1 MSRRSLHLLRDAVTP
16 RVAAFVLCALLPAFG
31 LCAASPAHAQ
41 APKAPQAPAAR
52 TLPDTT
58 TVYLLGTGTP
68 VAIHDAQGPA
78 TAVAAGGRLFVFDA
92 GPGVV
97 RQMEAAGLPYRKGPI
112 TALFL
117 THLHSDHTLGLPDA
131 IFTTWVMGRDAPM
144 RVIGPPGTQWM
155 CDRLVDAWREDIAVR
170 TEGLERG
177 TPGGWRVNVSEV
189 KSGVVYDSAG
199 VTIRAIPVLHGN
211 WEHAL
216 AYRIDAPGKSIV
228 ISGDTAPC
236 PAVEEAARGVDL
248 LIHEVYPESR
258 LVPENRP
265 GGDDWPKYMRAFHTS
280 DRELGAI
287 AARARPRTLVLYH
300 IVRMR
305 GTDAELFQGVR
316 AGGFTGDVV
325 VGRDLDRY

>member
-1 MSRRSLHLLRDAVTP
+1 M
-16 RVAAFVLCALLPAFG
+16 
-31 LCAASPAHAQ
+31 
-41 APKAPQAPAAR
+41 
-52 TLPDTT
+52 
-58 TVYLLGTGTP
+58 
-68 VAIHDAQGPA
+68 
-78 TAVAAGGRLFVFDA
+78 FDA

-131 IFTTWVMGRDAPM
+131 IFTTWVMGRDRPM
-144 RVIGPPGTQWM
+144 RVIGPPGTRWM
-155 CDRLVDAWREDIAVR
+155 CNRIVDAWREDISVR
-170 TEGLERG
+170 TNGLERG
-177 TPGGWRVNVSEV
+177 TPGGWRVQVNEV
-189 KSGVVYDSAG
+189 KGGIVYDSAG
-199 VTIRAIPVLHGN
+199 VTIHAIPVRHGN

-216 AYRIDAPGKSIV
+216 AYRIDAPGKTIV
-228 ISGDTAPC
+228 ISGDTRPC

-287 AARARPRTLVLYH
+287 AARAKPRTLVLYH

-305 GTDAELFQGVR
+305 GTDAELFDGVR

-325 VGRDLDRY
+325 IGRDLDRY

>member
-1 MSRRSLHLLRDAVTP
+1 MRPRDLASLAL
-16 RVAAFVLCALLPAFG
+16 FALLALVPVAR
-31 LCAASPAHAQ
+31 AQ
-41 APKAPQAPAAR
+41 APAPR

-68 VAIHDAQGPA
+68 VTLHDAQGPA
-78 TAVAAGGRLFVFDA
+78 TAVVAGGRLFLFDA

-97 RQMEAAGLPYRKGPI
+97 RQMEAAGLPYRGGPV

-131 IFTTWVMGRDAPM
+131 IFSTWVMGRRKAMPI
-144 RVIGPPGTQWM
+144 VGPPGTRWM
-155 CDRLVDAWREDIAVR
+155 CDRIVDAWREDIAVR
-170 TEGLERG
+170 TNGLERG
-177 TPGGWRVNVSEV
+177 TPNGWAVDVREV
-189 KSGVVYDSAG
+189 TEGVVYDSGG

-216 AYRIDAPGKSIV
+216 AYRIDAPGKSV
-228 ISGDTAPC
+228 LISGDTRPC
-236 PAVEEAARGVDL
+236 AAIEAAARGVDL

-258 LVPENRP
+258 LAPENRP
-265 GGDDWPKYMRAFHTS
+265 GGDEWPKYMRSFHTS

-287 AARARPRTLVLYH
+287 AAKAGPRTLVLYH

-305 GTDAELFQGVR
+305 GTDAELVEGVR
-316 AGGFTGDVV
+316 AGGWNGAVV
-325 VGRDLDRY
+325 IGRDLDRY